1 MQYKLVVGITMLLG
15 AIAITGA
22 GCVSTNQSS
31 APAASSSADA
41 MAEKQ
46 KIEEREKAAMME
58 KQKMEEKEKAD
69 AMEKERTMA
78 LEKTATAEKE
88 AMMDKAV
95 AGMYKDYSPAA
106 LAEAT
111 KNGGK
116 AVLFFWAA
124 WCPYCKEA
132 NADFLANTSKIPN
145 NVTVLKTNYDTEK
158 DLKTKYGVTYQ
169 HTFVQ
174 VDAQGNQI
182 TKWNGGGT
190 QALINN
196 LK

>member
-1 MQYKLVVGITMLLG
+1 VLGDNFNNMKYKLVVGITMLLG
-15 AIAITGA
+15 AVAIAGA
-22 GCVSTNQSS
+22 GCVPTNQPSS
-31 APAASSSADA
+31 PSTSSSVDST
-41 MAEKQ
+41 EK
-46 KIEEREKAAMME
+46 EVMEE
-58 KQKMEEKEKAD
+58 KQKMEEEKA
-69 AMEKERTMA
+69 AMLEKERMMA
-78 LEKTATAEKE
+78 LEKTATTEKE
-88 AMMDKAV
+88 AMMDKTV

-116 AVLFFWAA
+116 VVLFFWAS
-124 WCPYCKEA
+124 WCPNCKTA
-132 NADFLANTSKIPN
+132 NVDFLANTNQIPN

-158 DLKTKYGVTYQ
+158 TLRTKYGVTYQ

-182 TKWNGGGT
+182 TKWNGGDT
-190 QALINN
+190 EELKNN